1 MRKEIAIL
9 DYKLP
14 IEHIGFIMDG
24 NRRYANK
31 CAVSLK
37 EAYSLGLKVFFDVI
51 AICLEKKVISATFY
65 ALSFDNLIKREKNE
79 IEVIYDL
86 AVMQLRKNRDFFF
99 EHNIKIKFIG
109 LLHKLSPECQNA
121 IEELEEVFH
130 VVKKVSLTVFILVA
144 YDPKKDLS
152 MIHEKIEKSENG
164 AVSSLRIQHIDL
176 IVRTGGSNRLSGFLP
191 FQSIYADLV
200 TLNVFWPEFQRK
212 NLLRIFSFYQ
222 KSKKN
227 YGK

>member
-31 CAVSLK
+31 YAVSLK

-51 AICLEKKVISATFY
+51 AICLKKKVISVTFY

-86 AVMQLRKNRDFFF
+86 AVMELRKNRDFFL
-99 EHNIKIKFIG
+99 EHNIKIKFVG
-109 LLHKLSPECQNA
+109 LLYKLSPECQNA
-121 IEELEEVFH
+121 IEELEVFH
-130 VVKKVSLTVFILVA
+130 VVNKIPLTVFILLA
-144 YDPKKDLS
+144 YDPEKDLS

-200 TLNVFWPEFQRK
+200 TLNVFWPEFQRR
-212 NLLRIFSFYQ
+212 NLLRIFSLYQ